1 MNHSIKVIGFDAD
14 DTLWVNEP
22 FFKEIEEKFCKLLNK
37 FESNERISQR
47 LFETE
52 TKNISFYGYGI
63 KSFTLSMVETAL
75 EISNNEI
82 KANTIKEIL
91 NLGKEMLQKPVKLI
105 NGVEK
110 GLKHL
115 KEANYMLIVVTKG
128 DLLDQQR
135 KLQQSGLEDYFH
147 HIEIVSDKQT
157 KDYAKIFKKQEIHP
171 NEFLMIGNSLK
182 SDVIPVIKLGGYA
195 IHVPYEVTWKHEEV
209 EDTSLHLDT
218 IKYSKTDRI
227 SDAIEIILNHENT
240 H

>member
-1 MNHSIKVIGFDAD
+1 MNHSIRVIGFDAD

-22 FFKEIEEKFCKLLNK
+22 YFKEIEDKFCRLLKN
-37 FESNERISQR
+37 FESNERISRR
-47 LFETE
+47 LYETE
-52 TKNISFYGYGI
+52 TKNINLYGYGI

-75 EISNNEI
+75 EISNNEVE
-82 KANTIKEIL
+82 ANTIQEII

-115 KEANYMLIVVTKG
+115 KKVNYRLIVITKG

-135 KLQQSGLEDYFH
+135 KLDQSGLAEYFH

-157 KDYAKIFKKQEIHP
+157 KDYARFLKNQDIHP

-182 SDVIPVIKLGGYA
+182 SDILPVVKLGGSA
-195 IHVPYEVTWKHEEV
+195 IHIPYEVTWKHEEV
-209 EDTSLHLDT
+209 EEATLNLDTST
-218 IKYSKTDRI
+218 YFKTDHI
-227 SDAIEIILNHENT
+227 SDAIEIILNNENT